1 MQRRKLESSLPRK
14 LERFNKNIPKST
26 NFFTDLS
33 NAVLTALNLPPI
45 YPDSAIPIS
54 GYFVGPNYSANRLL
68 RSGEKLT
75 QADLLHPAYDEFDE
89 IAKYHD
95 IAYNL
100 ALSFPDPEP
109 FLKKADE
116 IFVQKTQQL
125 EINKTA
131 LLFDA
136 VSLVLSAYGL
146 YQTAQAFK
154 QASQSAISSIQ
165 ELWTSQVREGLIYQN
180 RLDIAEARIR
190 ANFNR
195 LPPNLNATERR
206 RFTEILNREIYQST
220 SQIDSVFGRTRVPN
234 PYYQPLP
241 DFPLNRPSA
250 RNALVP
256 AIPANIFELAPN
268 ESFDIYYP
276 TRGPN
281 LQQFELDNFRIAQPI
296 IQALSQSLA
305 TTEIL
310 SIIFGAVGI
319 ASSSAAIFDLLERFT
334 VWMSEKIFTNI
345 IGNHELRPQFTKLN
359 LTPDDV
365 SMYLDSLYNSN
376 NPLDLEFIELYKS
389 AFAQPD
395 PITQP
400 AQEPTEGKDVI
411 EKIPLSLLS
420 DTKDFTTDE
429 LLAIYQLYF

>member
-154 QASQSAISSIQ
+154 QASQSAISSIRSI
-165 ELWTSQVREGLIYQN
+165 WSQQLQDIDAYNTVVLDAAEGF
-180 RLDIAEARIR
+180 AATAR
-190 ANFNR
+190 R
-195 LPPNLNATERR
+195 LPPNLNAAERR
-206 RFTEILNREIYQST
+206 RFAQINNEELARIRST
-220 SQIDSVFGRTRVPN
+220 IALEFGRNRVQN

-268 ESFDIYYP
+268 ESFDIYWA

-281 LQQFELDNFRIAQPI
+281 LQQFELDNFRVAQPI

-319 ASSSAAIFDLLERFT
+319 ASASAAIFDLLERFT

-345 IGNHELRPQFTKLN
+345 IGNHELRPKFTKLD
-359 LTPDDV
+359 LTPDDI
-365 SMYLDSLYNSN
+365 SMYLDSLYNSQ
-376 NPLDLEFIELYKS
+376 NPLDLEFINLYKS
-389 AFAQPD
+389 AFKTPD

-400 AQEPTEGKDVI
+400 AQESEPVI
-411 EKIPLSLLS
+411 EKIPSSLLASS
-420 DTKDFTTDE
+420 DTKDFTTEE